1 MTYPIAR
8 PLSHFQ
14 APRHRRALWCGRA
27 VQPAPET
34 RRTLFERSEF
44 VRRRCRRTAQ
54 ATRRSCSEQ
63 DLRATPRPTID
74 IGRRSPAFPVTPPYI
89 RIRIRRFG
97 GLSDWP
103 PGQTVLN
110 WSPLAGL
117 STARFAANDS
127 TLPRQ
132 PLGLHP
138 YPLSGRPELTG
149 YSAACHS

>member
-1 MTYPIAR
+1 MN
-8 PLSHFQ
+8 
-14 APRHRRALWCGRA
+14 
-27 VQPAPET
+27 
-34 RRTLFERSEF
+34 RRTLFERSEL
-44 VRRRCRRTAQ
+44 VRPPQ
-54 ATRRSCSEQ
+54 AGV
-63 DLRATPRPTID
+63 RPILMRPDGASID

-103 PGQTVLN
+103 PGQTVLT

-117 STARFAANDS
+117 STARFAASDS

-138 YPLSGRPELTG
+138 YPLSGRPELLVIQPLVAYEFRRLHTTPHRSG
-149 YSAACHS
+149 LHPCWDYYALC